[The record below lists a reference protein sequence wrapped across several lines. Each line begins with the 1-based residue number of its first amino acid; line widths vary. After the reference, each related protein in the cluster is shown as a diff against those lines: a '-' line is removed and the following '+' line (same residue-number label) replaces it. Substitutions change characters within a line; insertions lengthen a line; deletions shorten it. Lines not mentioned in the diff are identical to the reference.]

1 MSNMKVQYFEGNSY
15 QIGYSIGCSVKD
27 SLRDNISKIIK
38 TAEKVY
44 AVDLSQIKTD
54 ASLWLEKLPEPYQ
67 IEASGL
73 ADGSGCSM
81 DLIMQW
87 MFFDKFLDG
96 GCTSF
101 IIRNNGNI
109 WVGRNNDYIA
119 PKMWSYVNIISKENM
134 IPVMLFG
141 MGGDLFSGTGY
152 NKEKLW
158 LHYNWLPVWD
168 KPDRKAYPPYV
179 FLRLALESCR
189 NLNELESMLKRIP
202 RDGGMNLFAVDGKDN
217 SCAVYEC
224 LCGSFIK
231 RKINHNY
238 GVGANHFNVT
248 PVPAGFNHNFSNSH
262 KRQKA
267 AEDALC
273 GMTDF
278 TAKDLIDILA
288 DPDIEQDNGLYG
300 TVYSNI
306 ACPAADEI
314 YYACDDFPA
323 ASKSRW
329 ESISWNGEIKGL
341 LND

>member
-1 MSNMKVQYFEGNSY
+1 MSEMKVQYFEGDSY

-27 SLRDNISKIIK
+27 SLGYNILKIIEI
-38 TAEKVY
+38 AEKVY

-54 ASLWLEKLPEPYQ
+54 ASSWLEKLPEQYQ
-67 IEASGL
+67 TEASGL
-73 ADGSGCSM
+73 SDGSGCTIG
-81 DLIMQW
+81 LIMQW
-87 MFFDKFLDG
+87 IFFDKFLNG

-101 IIRNNGNI
+101 IISNNENV

-119 PKMWSYVNIISKENM
+119 PKMWSHVNIISKRNM

-141 MGGDLFSGTGY
+141 MGGDLFSGTGC

-168 KPDRKAYPPYV
+168 APKQDAYPPYV

-189 NLNELESMLKRIP
+189 SLDELESMLKHIP

-217 SCAVYEC
+217 SYAIYEC
-224 LCGSFIK
+224 ICSSYIK

-248 PVPAGFNHNFSNSH
+248 SVPPEFSHNFSNSY

-267 AEDALC
+267 AENILSSIDNTSVTVT
-273 GMTDF
+273 M
-278 TAKDLIDILA
+278 KDLISVLSN
-288 DPDIEQDNGLYG
+288 PNVEQDNGLYG
-300 TVYSNI
+300 TVYANI
-306 ACPAADEI
+306 ACPSTDEI
-314 YYACDDFPA
+314 YFACDGFPA
-323 ASKSRW
+323 ASKSQW
-329 ESISWNGEIKGL
+329 GL
-341 LND
+341 VDWK